1 MRHKRVSRILKVN
14 IVRKDGNWDSETPDR
29 AATAG
34 TLQVREPWR
43 QWLGQVAH
51 MAPEVANDHT
61 RKWGGWAKS
70 QSPQQKLVGSSDEEG
85 YRSAQP
91 KNRVFFAWELSLKKQ
106 WVRKKSI
113 PSLGPEYRH
122 LKLNMLNTEAA
133 LYPRLLHP
141 NKRHCH
147 SRSRL
152 KMKPKTTSD
161 DCPLPPLD
169 PCIQSISDACGLY
182 PQNTSCI
189 SYGSPWLPLWS
200 EEPTTLSWTSAVTS

>member
-1 MRHKRVSRILKVN
+1 MWLESGGTGIQNHGSSCHRWH
-14 IVRKDGNWDSETPDR
+14 
-29 AATAG
+29 TAG
-34 TLQVREPWR
+34 QRTLEAGTWTSCSHGPWSC
-43 QWLGQVAH
+43 QWPRH
-51 MAPEVANDHT
+51 

-70 QSPQQKLVGSSDEEG
+70 QSPQQGLGGSSDEEG

-91 KNRVFFAWELSLKKQ
+91 KNRVFFSWELSLKKQ

-113 PSLGPEYRH
+113 LSLGPGYRH

-133 LYPRLLHP
+133 LYPPLLHL

-147 SRSRL
+147 SRSWL
-152 KMKPKTTSD
+152 KTKPKTTSD
-161 DCPLPPLD
+161 DCSLPSD
-169 PCIQSISDACGLY
+169 SHIQSISDACGFY

-189 SYGSPWLPLWS
+189 SYASPFWLPLWS